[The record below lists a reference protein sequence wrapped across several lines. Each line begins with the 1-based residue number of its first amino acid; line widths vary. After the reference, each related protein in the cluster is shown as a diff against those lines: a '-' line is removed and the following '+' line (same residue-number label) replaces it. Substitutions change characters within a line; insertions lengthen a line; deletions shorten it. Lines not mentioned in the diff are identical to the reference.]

1 VGSVNYRKRPNGKY
15 QVAWRFDDG
24 SQGAKTVDTL
34 DDAKDLAARKR
45 LDIIEGTWAGR
56 RGGRRSFSQWDA
68 EWWEVWSTDPALS
81 PNSLAAA
88 ENRRRLHILPHLGA
102 RRIETITPKVLRA
115 WQNQL
120 SNQLGY
126 SSVMDCRS
134 IVHRIL
140 EFAEDEGAI
149 PGNPMRKVRP
159 PRRPVDPDKAL
170 GQTRRRA
177 LTPEEAGQLLACFP
191 LFWWDHV
198 ICLLG
203 TGLRFGEFAGLRRR
217 RVHLDRTP
225 PVLHVVDTRYQAGKF
240 GSGFKPQPKSAAS
253 LRAIPLAPQVVEA
266 IRRQLPPGSDPDAL
280 VFTGPGGGPGHPGGP
295 SVPRGA
301 RTVLSRSNF
310 RRTYHGALAKLADPS
325 GQLRPTARRILR
337 ALRDGGPQR
346 VDQLAARL
354 TTNGRRPVRP
364 ATVAVALQEL
374 RAAGL
379 ASIDHGD
386 QDGPGGCWS
395 VLPAARHP
403 LLDAVDLHGAH
414 DFRHTFSTWLE
425 DAGIPARV
433 IDELMGHGRSRRGEQ
448 DGGSR
453 IGLHYRH
460 TTPEMAARA
469 VAAIEERLAVV
480 LQVAEVAHDGH
491 PNQSAL
497 RVF

>member
-1 VGSVNYRKRPNGKY
+1 VGSVSWRKRGNRY
-15 QVAWRFDDG
+15 LVSWRLDDG
-24 SQGAKTVDTL
+24 SQGGRTVDTP
-34 DDAKDLAARKR
+34 DEAKDLAAEVR
-45 LDIIEGTWAGR
+45 LELRRGTWQGR
-56 RGGRRSFSQWDA
+56 RGGRRPFSRWDA
-68 EWWEVWSTDPALS
+68 EWWAVWSTDPALS

-102 RRIETITPKVLRA
+102 RRVDTITPKVLRA

-120 SNQLGY
+120 GNQLGY

-149 PGNPMRKVRP
+149 PSNPMRKVRP

-177 LTPEEAGQLLACFP
+177 LTPEEAGRLLACFP

-253 LRAIPLAPQVVEA
+253 FRAIPLAPQVVEA

-280 VFTGPGGGPGHPGGP
+280 VFTGPGGGPGHPSGP
-295 SVPRGA
+295 GVPRGT

-310 RRTYHGALAKLADPS
+310 RRTYHGALAKLADPA
-325 GQLRPTARRILR
+325 GQLRPTARRTLR

-346 VDQLAARL
+346 VDQLTARL
-354 TTNGRRPVRP
+354 ATNGRRRVRP

-379 ASIDHGD
+379 AAVDGAC
-386 QDGPGGCWS
+386 QDGMEGSWS
-395 VLPAARHP
+395 ALPAARHP

-433 IDELMGHGRSRRGEQ
+433 IDELMGHGRSQRGEQ

-453 IGLHYRH
+453 IGVHYRH

-469 VAAIEERLAVV
+469 VAAIEERLVVV
-480 LQVAEVAHDGH
+480 LHVAEATHESH
-491 PNQSAL
+491 ANQSEL

>member
-1 VGSVNYRKRPNGKY
+1 VGSVSWRKRGSRY
-15 QVAWRFDDG
+15 LVYWRLDDG
-24 SQGAKTVDTL
+24 SQGGRTVDTINE
-34 DDAKDLAARKR
+34 AKDFAAGKR
-45 LDIIEGTWAGR
+45 LEIAGGTSVGR
-56 RGGRRSFSQWDA
+56 RGGRLPFGRWDA

-88 ENRRRLHILPHLGA
+88 ESRRRLHVLPHLGT
-102 RRIETITPKVLRA
+102 RRVEAITPKVLRA

-126 SSVMDCRS
+126 ASVMDCRS

-149 PGNPMRKVRP
+149 PVNPMRKVRP

-198 ICLLG
+198 TCLLG

-217 RVHLDRTP
+217 RVHLDRIP
-225 PVLHVVDTRYQAGKF
+225 PVLHVVDTRYQAGRF

-253 LRAIPLAPQVVEA
+253 FRPIPLAPQVVEA

-280 VFTGPGGGPGHPGGP
+280 VFTGPGGGSGQRGGP
-295 SVPRGA
+295 GVPRGT

-310 RRTYHGALAKLADPS
+310 RRTYHGALAKLADPAA
-325 GQLRPTARRILR
+325 QLRPTAKRALQ

-354 TTNGRRPVRP
+354 AANSHRPIRP
-364 ATVAVALQEL
+364 ATLAIALGEL
-374 RAAGL
+374 HAAGL
-379 ASIDHGD
+379 AVVDD
-386 QDGPGGCWS
+386 QDRLDGCWS
-395 VLPAARHP
+395 VLPATRHP
-403 LLDAVDLHGAH
+403 LLEVVDLHGTH

-433 IDELMGHGRSRRGEQ
+433 IDELMGHGRSRRGEL

-460 TTPEMAARA
+460 TTPGMATLA

-480 LQVAEVAHDGH
+480 LQVAAVTHDNH